1 MFHPR
6 WKTLNEW
13 ADAEPLPLKTWGRV
27 HRHLEKCQRC
37 RSIVQNIRKMGQDYR
52 DLPVPKPRPEL
63 KERILK
69 LI

>member
-1 MFHPR
+1 MLHPR
-6 WKTLNEW
+6 WKTLNVW
-13 ADAEPLPLKTWGRV
+13 ADAEPISLEGRARV
-27 HRHLEKCQRC
+27 RRHLGKCQRC

-69 LI
+69 LL